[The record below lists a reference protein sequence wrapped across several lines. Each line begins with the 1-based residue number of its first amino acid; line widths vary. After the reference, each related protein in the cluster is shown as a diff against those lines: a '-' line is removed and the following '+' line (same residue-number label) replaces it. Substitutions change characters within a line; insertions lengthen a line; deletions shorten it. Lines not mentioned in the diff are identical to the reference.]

1 MAISKVRLLLPTPP
15 SVSERQVHCADPPA
29 QTSLT
34 PCTRP
39 SPSGTQT
46 PRQRA
51 CVVGARGPVSPG
63 AGRSAGPTPSRPA
76 PPRKATVPR
85 FRVHSRTTGGRQH
98 GQPATG
104 PPPLPSPPLTHL
116 SECLWGR
123 PDFSL
128 SVLRNPQATRSFPG
142 PRLRPTHLGQ
152 MIEQVTVSKK
162 N

>member
-46 PRQRA
+46 PEA
-51 CVVGARGPVSPG
+51 EGVCGRGPRAGVSWCGAVCWANSFPARSSPQGHCSQVPCAQPDHWWG
-63 AGRSAGPTPSRPA
+63 AGTAS
-76 PPRKATVPR
+76 
-85 FRVHSRTTGGRQH
+85 
-98 GQPATG
+98 QPQDHR
-104 PPPLPSPPLTHL
+104 PSPPLTHL